1 MELLSPG
8 LYNQAGVI
16 SCVSL
21 LTASHANVGNL
32 KDSPSHRC
40 QHPNYSGSQVA
51 GRAATGACN
60 HVGLNSDL
68 GDDTMFEMANVAVKG
83 KKRKEEETGE
93 LLSCEQG
100 RVAHSELSQITN
112 FRRPRRGELPWVPI
126 ITV

>member
-1 MELLSPG
+1 M
-8 LYNQAGVI
+8 
-16 SCVSL
+16 SL

-100 RVAHSELSQITN
+100 NSELSQITN